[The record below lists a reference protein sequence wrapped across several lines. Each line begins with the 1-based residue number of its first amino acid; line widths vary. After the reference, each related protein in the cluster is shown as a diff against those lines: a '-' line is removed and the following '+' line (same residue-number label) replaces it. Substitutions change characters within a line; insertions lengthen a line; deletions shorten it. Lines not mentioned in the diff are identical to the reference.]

1 MTPEQFKSWLA
12 AMKSAGKAAS
22 DRAAADALGVHPQRV
37 AQMKRDGT
45 AQIQTDLA
53 CAALLADIDPYPKR

>member
-1 MTPEQFKSWLA
+1 MTPDQFNQWLA
-12 AMKSAGKAAS
+12 DMKSAGKAAS
-22 DRAAADALGVHPQRV
+22 DKAAADALGVHPQRV

-53 CAALLADIDPYPKR
+53 CAALLADIEPYPPR